1 MMTNDAQGDLL
12 AADALELRAKLFRG
26 LGDPSRLA
34 ILDALVSGERNVQE
48 IVGHTGLGQPN
59 VSNHLRCLLDC
70 GLVSRRS
77 EGRFV
82 RYRLAD
88 GRVADLLRGM
98 LVRPQVEVGAERC
111 GLHVLGWTVGQE
123 ESLGDLEGVRSA

>member
-70 GLVSRRS
+70 GLVSRRN

-88 GRVADLLRGM
+88 RRIADLIRDADQL
-98 LVRPQVEVGAERC
+98 LASTAVGVDAC
-111 GLHVLGWTVGQE
+111 
-123 ESLGDLEGVRSA
+123 RSYTD

>member
-1 MMTNDAQGDLL
+1 M
-12 AADALELRAKLFRG
+12 
-26 LGDPSRLA
+26 
-34 ILDALVSGERNVQE
+34 QE

-88 GRVADLLRGM
+88 GRVADLLRDADRLLAATGT
-98 LVRPQVEVGAERC
+98 GIDGC
-111 GLHVLGWTVGQE
+111 
-123 ESLGDLEGVRSA
+123 ESYTE

>member
-1 MMTNDAQGDLL
+1 MTLQNIQDDLS
-12 AADALELRAKLFRG
+12 AADTLEPRAKLFRG

-88 GRVADLLRGM
+88 GRVADLLRDADRLLAATGT
-98 LVRPQVEVGAERC
+98 GIDGC
-111 GLHVLGWTVGQE
+111 
-123 ESLGDLEGVRSA
+123 ESYTE

>member
-1 MMTNDAQGDLL
+1 MSQNVQAEPLVP
-12 AADALELRAKLFRG
+12 DALKMRAKLFRG

-34 ILDALVSGERNVQE
+34 ILEALVPEERSVQE
-48 IVGHTGLGQPN
+48 IVRQTGLGQPN

-82 RYRLAD
+82 WYRLAD
-88 GRVADLLRGM
+88 GRVADLIHDSDQIL
-98 LVRPQVEVGAERC
+98 ASAA
-111 GLHVLGWTVGQE
+111 T
-123 ESLGDLEGVRSA
+123 GVDGCKRYTE

>member
-12 AADALELRAKLFRG
+12 EADALELRAKLFRG

-34 ILDALVSGERNVQE
+34 ILDALVSSECSVQE
-48 IVGHTGLGQPN
+48 IVRHTGLGQPN
-59 VSNHLRCLLDC
+59 VSNHLRCLLEC

-82 RYRLAD
+82 RYSLAD
-88 GRVADLLRGM
+88 RRVAGLIHDADQLLASTAIGIDNC
-98 LVRPQVEVGAERC
+98 ERY
-111 GLHVLGWTVGQE
+111 TE
-123 ESLGDLEGVRSA
+123 

>member
-1 MMTNDAQGDLL
+1 MTTQDVQDKLSAS
-12 AADALELRAKLFRG
+12 DALELRAKLFRG

-34 ILDALVSGERNVQE
+34 ILDALISGESSVQE

-70 GLVSRRS
+70 GLVSRRN

-82 RYRLAD
+82 RYWLAD
-88 GRVADLLRGM
+88 RRVAGLICDADQLLASTAIGIDNC
-98 LVRPQVEVGAERC
+98 ERY
-111 GLHVLGWTVGQE
+111 TE
-123 ESLGDLEGVRSA
+123 

>member
-1 MMTNDAQGDLL
+1 MTAQNTQDDLS
-12 AADALELRAKLFRG
+12 APDTLELRAKLFRG
-26 LGDPSRLA
+26 LGDPNRLA
-34 ILDALVSGERNVQE
+34 ILDALESNECSVQE
-48 IVGHTGLGQPN
+48 IVGRTGLGQPN

-88 GRVADLLRGM
+88 GRVAVLLRDADRLLAATGT
-98 LVRPQVEVGAERC
+98 GIDNC
-111 GLHVLGWTVGQE
+111 K
-123 ESLGDLEGVRSA
+123 RSTE

>member
-1 MMTNDAQGDLL
+1 MTAQNVQDDLS
-12 AADALELRAKLFRG
+12 APDTLELRAKLFRG

-34 ILDALVSGERNVQE
+34 ILDALVSDERSVQE

-59 VSNHLRCLLDC
+59 VSNHLRCLLEC

-88 GRVADLLRGM
+88 RRVADLIRDADQL
-98 LVRPQVEVGAERC
+98 LAS
-111 GLHVLGWTVGQE
+111 T
-123 ESLGDLEGVRSA
+123 AK

>member
-1 MMTNDAQGDLL
+1 MTTQDIQDDLS
-12 AADALELRAKLFRG
+12 APDALELRAKLFRG

-34 ILDALVSGERNVQE
+34 ILDALLSGERSVQE

-88 GRVADLLRGM
+88 RRVAGLIRDADQLLAATGI
-98 LVRPQVEVGAERC
+98 EIEDCERY
-111 GLHVLGWTVGQE
+111 TE
-123 ESLGDLEGVRSA
+123 